1 MADSAPT
8 IGTDMATL
16 NFDVELIYEG
26 TGHFMNFEYEFEEF
40 GLSRAELEELA
51 NDLATGGVRDL
62 YDEIMGQISIVPV
75 LTEIEDDNDY

>member
-1 MADSAPT
+1 MADSAPK

-26 TGHFMNFEYEFEEF
+26 TGHFMNFEYEFEEY
-40 GLSRAELEELA
+40 GLSRAELEDLA

-62 YDEIMGQISIVPV
+62 YEEIMGNISIVPV
-75 LTEIEDDNDY
+75 LTSIEEDDDY

>member
-1 MADSAPT
+1 MADSAPK

-40 GLSRAELEELA
+40 GLSRAELQ
-51 NDLATGGVRDL
+51 DLADDLVTGSDRAL
-62 YDEIMGQISIVPV
+62 YDEIMGQISIVPTLV
-75 LTEIEDDNDY
+75 EIEDDSDY

>member
-1 MADSAPT
+1 
-8 IGTDMATL
+8 MATL
-16 NFDVELIYEG
+16 NFEVELIYEG

-40 GLSRAELEELA
+40 GLSRAELEDLA

-75 LTEIEDDNDY
+75 LTSIEADDDY

>member
-16 NFDVELIYEG
+16 NFEVELIYEG

-40 GLSRAELEELA
+40 GLSRAELQ
-51 NDLATGGVRDL
+51 DLADDLVTGSDRAL
-62 YDEIMGQISIVPV
+62 YDEIMGQISIVPTLV
-75 LTEIEDDNDY
+75 EIEDDSDY

>member
-1 MADSAPT
+1 MADSAPK

-16 NFDVELIYEG
+16 NFEVELIYEG

-40 GLSRAELEELA
+40 GLSRAELQ
-51 NDLATGGVRDL
+51 DLADDLVTGSDRAL

-75 LTEIEDDNDY
+75 LTSIEADDDY